1 MYWVTVTELE
11 NDYEGE
17 LLGKRI
23 DPLPDWLN
31 NIWSAAVSGDPKTH
45 SSILLLVT
53 FLRTRSEEIKIS
65 VCLFTQKGV

>member
-11 NDYEGE
+11 NDYEGD
-17 LLGKRI
+17 LLGKRG

-45 SSILLLVT
+45 S
-53 FLRTRSEEIKIS
+53 
-65 VCLFTQKGV
+65 